1 MSKALIEKINCL
13 SELLDNFDLAF
24 QPEELVL
31 IEYKKKLHHHVENG
45 LGSNLCA
52 RLSTELAMTIES
64 SQREMTGNK

>member
-1 MSKALIEKINCL
+1 V
-13 SELLDNFDLAF
+13 LLDDFNSAF
-24 QPEELVL
+24 HPEERVL
-31 IEYKKKLHHHVENG
+31 KEYKKKLHHHIENG